1 MAKYRY
7 VAKNV
12 LDNLGL
18 YSPGRI
24 STRQV
29 IDMIKLST
37 TNFPNPISAFQI
49 IIKSLT
55 ALLLDSK
62 LTYFFKKLV
71 ELIQV
76 LTSNQFKTALF

>member
-24 STRQV
+24 SIRQV

-49 IIKSLT
+49 II
-55 ALLLDSK
+55 
-62 LTYFFKKLV
+62 
-71 ELIQV
+71 
-76 LTSNQFKTALF
+76 